1 MNCDVT
7 IFFSYFR
14 ANTLRSVS
22 CEDRHCAYNGPRAN
36 LTSEHQS
43 SGPDA
48 VEVSL
53 ASS

>member
-7 IFFSYFR
+7 IFILQSQYFKVK
-14 ANTLRSVS
+14 VS
-22 CEDRHCAYNGPRAN
+22 CEDRHCVYNGPRAN